1 MPAASGDKW
10 RSAKGADIRPGDRVR
25 TPDGA
30 EVTATRI
37 EENFFGTDNM
47 VALIEDTPK
56 RWFKRPVM
64 VDSDVEILVVD

>member
-1 MPAASGDKW
+1 MSASSSGTWK
-10 RSAKGADIRPGDRVR
+10 SAKGGDIRPGDRVR

-37 EENFFGTDNM
+37 EANFFGTENM
-47 VALIEDTPK
+47 VALIEDTPD

-64 VDSDVEILVVD
+64 IDSDVEILAAD